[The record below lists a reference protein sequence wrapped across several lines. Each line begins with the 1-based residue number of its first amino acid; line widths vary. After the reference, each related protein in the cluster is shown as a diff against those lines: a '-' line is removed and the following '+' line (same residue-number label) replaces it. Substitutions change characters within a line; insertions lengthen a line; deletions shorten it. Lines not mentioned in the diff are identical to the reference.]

1 MADRWE
7 TEALTKALQRKRKAE
22 YELRRLGM
30 SSKSPLSEMIN
41 G

>member
-30 SSKSPLSEMIN
+30 SSKSQLIEMIN